1 MGACVVAPEI
11 ETRQAETNAYA
22 QKAAQL
28 NATLRAKELPT
39 GETLVPMNYISGEH
53 PIKYPAW
60 FNQQQL
66 SAENWVQFLAQL
78 NQISVPIISSAV
90 QQMTDSA
97 LPHAYGGGRSLQQRR
112 NERLQTLR
120 PMLTASHSNLVDQM
134 DALFLQWNQNVF
146 KPVGLQCFADYD
158 AWYTLTTLRAKELP
172 TGETLVPMNY
182 MSGEHP
188 TKYPA
193 WFNQQQLSAENWA
206 QFLAQLNAISVSI
219 VSTAVQQRADL
230 ALPLTRHHANK
241 FKERDQKL
249 TALLTASHSNLV
261 DRTDALFLQWNQ
273 NVFKP
278 VGLQCFADYDAW
290 YTLIENGIYGDSMS
304 NKRVGFLMKA
314 VSAQQ
319 AMAVQPVQ
327 TVVVVQSQSEG
338 QKQELPLPPGW

>member
-158 AWYTLTTLRAKELP
+158 AWYTL
-172 TGETLVPMNY
+172 
-182 MSGEHP
+182 
-188 TKYPA
+188 
-193 WFNQQQLSAENWA
+193 
-206 QFLAQLNAISVSI
+206 
-219 VSTAVQQRADL
+219 
-230 ALPLTRHHANK
+230 
-241 FKERDQKL
+241 
-249 TALLTASHSNLV
+249 
-261 DRTDALFLQWNQ
+261 
-273 NVFKP
+273 
-278 VGLQCFADYDAW
+278 
-290 YTLIENGIYGDSMS
+290 IENGIYGDSMS

-338 QKQELPLPPGW
+338 QKQELPLPPGWSSRVTSDGRVYYIDDVNKTTQWQHPAAAAKETHQ